1 MRAVKGKN
9 KILSLINNPESSFF
23 NKLDMEG
30 FINVN
35 TLNERELY
43 IAEEMYKKDVIKK
56 VRKGEK
62 VGYKT
67 YPQKETL

>member
-1 MRAVKGKN
+1 MRTVKGKN
-9 KILSLINNPESSFF
+9 KVLKIISNPETSFF
-23 NKLDMEG
+23 NKLNMEG
-30 FINVN
+30 FIGVN

-62 VGYKT
+62 VGYKV
-67 YPQKETL
+67 YQQKETL